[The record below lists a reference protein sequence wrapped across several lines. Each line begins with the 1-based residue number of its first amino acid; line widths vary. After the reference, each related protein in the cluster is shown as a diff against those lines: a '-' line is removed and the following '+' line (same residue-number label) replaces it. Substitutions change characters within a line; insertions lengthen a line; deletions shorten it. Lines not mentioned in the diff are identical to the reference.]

1 MQLKVKL
8 TILTCF
14 LIIVIL
20 STYYLQPKPI
30 SDNIDKKIEVNVCL
44 HIWDYNDNTLS
55 ILRDLNVQWVRTD
68 WVSAPDNL
76 IVDYANSLQ
85 ENSIDLLAIIDI
97 NTFNQQNV
105 TLQEWNNTLTQIVSS
120 KDFSSVDAVEIWN
133 EPNGI
138 AYIPPSTYYEML
150 KDAYVIIKNYSSIP
164 VVFAGI
170 SPNIYD
176 WQTYLNDVFANEDV
190 EKYFDYMGIHFYDD
204 TQTNLD
210 TLGFIKALTGKPV
223 WLTETGEPS
232 INNETEQAQY
242 IGTIYTDIAPE
253 VSKIFI
259 YELNDGQGAEPLKEN
274 YFGLLTIN
282 GTKKE
287 AYNLIYNLN
296 KR

>member
-1 MQLKVKL
+1 MQLKIKL

-20 STYYLQPKPI
+20 STYYLVPKPI
-30 SDNIDKKIEVNVCL
+30 SDNVDIKIEVNVCL
-44 HIWDYNDNTLS
+44 HIWDYNDTTLS
-55 ILRDLNVQWVRTD
+55 TLRDLNVQWVRTD

-76 IVDYANSLQ
+76 MVNYANSLQ

-97 NTFNQQNV
+97 NTFNQQKV
-105 TLQEWNNTLTQIVSS
+105 TLREWNNTVTQIVSS
-120 KDFSSVDAVEIWN
+120 KDFNSVDAVEIWN

-138 AYIPPSTYYEML
+138 AYIPSSTYYEML

-170 SPNIYD
+170 SPNIEG
-176 WQTYLNDVFANEDV
+176 WQTYLNEVFANENV
-190 EKYFDYMGIHFYDD
+190 EDYFDYMGLHLYDD
-204 TQTNLD
+204 MQTNLD
-210 TLGFIKALTGKPV
+210 ILAFIKGLTSKPV
-223 WLTETGEPS
+223 WLTETGKPS
-232 INNETEQAQY
+232 INNVTEQAQY
-242 IGTIYTDIAPE
+242 IGAIYEGIAPE
-253 VSKIFI
+253 VSKTFI
-259 YELNDGQGAEPLKEN
+259 YELYDGQGAEPLEEN

-296 KR
+296 ER